1 MDKNLFTARTENQW
15 IFCTNTMNIILT
27 SHSELCRNLP
37 CSGLERKVWG
47 VAGFFQLCWTW
58 PEQWVTGGLSG
69 NCRKVPPGAK
79 GHFPRRR
86 AVGEKHLPSPSS
98 NSFFAWLLIL
108 TSLIGAVCFVEWVTP
123 PGWNGMCS
131 SANMS
136 GTRFFGGLKA
146 VWEWCVRQKYTD
158 GHNLLYP
165 SDLFFF

>member
-1 MDKNLFTARTENQW
+1 MNLLYQYNEHYTHISLWIVQEFTV
-15 IFCTNTMNIILT
+15 FCAGKEGL
-27 SHSELCRNLP
+27 R
-37 CSGLERKVWG
+37 SGL
-47 VAGFFQLCWTW
+47 T
-58 PEQWVTGGLSG
+58 EQWVTGGLSG

-79 GHFPRRR
+79 GDFPRRR
-86 AVGEKHLPSPSS
+86 AVGERHLPSPSS

-131 SANMS
+131 SANML

-146 VWEWCVRQKYTD
+146 AWEWCVRQKYTD